1 MPAERLFSFAKLVP
15 LFMLSHL
22 GFPLYFGD
30 MAEFWGIVH
39 SNKTRTA
46 VFLKH
51 TGRVSLNL
59 AL

>member
-1 MPAERLFSFAKLVP
+1 MPTERLFSFAKLVP
-15 LFMLSHL
+15 LFMVSHL
-22 GFPLYFGD
+22 GLSLYFGD

-51 TGRVSLNL
+51 TGRDSLNL
-59 AL
+59 TL